1 MMARAKRTR
10 GQQQQEQQ
18 EEAQKQKQK
27 KINDGKFSEA
37 STVLNSDFARSAA
50 LLVEIS
56 QRLDRMDERL
66 ARMHDK
72 MNECFDR
79 IEKRM
84 VVLYVE
90 LESALTVIFLRERR
104 QTQADNMRLH
114 SLSDPLFIYPN
125 DNGNP
130 VAGYPRTLQ
139 DFDDLNLRDSCALL
153 RVLL

>member
-18 EEAQKQKQK
+18 QQQQQQQKF
-27 KINDGKFSEA
+27 NDGKFSEA
-37 STVLNSDFARSAA
+37 AKVLNSEFARSAA

-56 QRLDRMDERL
+56 QRL

-114 SLSDPLFIYPN
+114 SLSDPLFIYP
-125 DNGNP
+125 DDDGNP